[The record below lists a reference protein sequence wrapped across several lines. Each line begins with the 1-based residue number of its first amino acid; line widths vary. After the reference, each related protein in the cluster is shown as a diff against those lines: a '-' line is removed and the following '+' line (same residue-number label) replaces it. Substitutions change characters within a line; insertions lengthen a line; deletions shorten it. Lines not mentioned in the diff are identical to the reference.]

1 LTNSPA
7 SANVLIASKLT
18 SFGMIS
24 REDVAEVLVQALL
37 QPEAR
42 HKIVEIAS
50 QESAGAADR
59 EKLFE
64 LVAS

>member
-1 LTNSPA
+1 LTNAPA

-42 HKIVEIAS
+42 HKTWRS
-50 QESAGAADR
+50 
-59 EKLFE
+59 
-64 LVAS
+64 LVKKALALPTAKSSSS